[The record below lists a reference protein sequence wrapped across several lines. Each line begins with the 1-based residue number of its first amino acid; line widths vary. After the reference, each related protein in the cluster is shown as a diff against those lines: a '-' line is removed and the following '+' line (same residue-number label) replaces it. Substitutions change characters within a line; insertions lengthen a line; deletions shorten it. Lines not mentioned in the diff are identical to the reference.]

1 MKEVKET
8 TLLEFHKSAFLID
21 LVKHDS
27 GSHYIEITQSIKNDK
42 KGEQQIKINPSILED
57 LIRVLKNYKAKIP
70 KKTKT
75 QTNYISDVDQKS
87 IQNRYLKGVPI
98 SGLAL
103 QFDQTE
109 EIIEMVLRNRGI
121 SIVSNEPPKYR
132 KRKRRKRY

>member
-21 LVKHDS
+21 LVEHDS
-27 GSHYIEITQSIKNDK
+27 GSLYIEITQSIKNDK
-42 KGEQQIKINPSILED
+42 KGEQQIKINPSIIED

-132 KRKRRKRY
+132 KRRRWKRY

>member
-27 GSHYIEITQSIKNDK
+27 GSLYIEITQSIKNDK

-57 LIRVLKNYKAKIP
+57 LIRVLKKYKGKIP

-75 QTNYISDVDQKS
+75 QTNHISDIDQKF